1 MYYFMVGKLSAFA
14 NSLSFKLNRCFMVLS
29 VVLCKIHISVSYSF
43 NTVACFC
50 QLLHSSHSSFRALH
64 SSCRSLTSAAITSFM
79 EEMASA
85 MCSELGTDTIVTGE
99 VDHEPFT
106 LAMLPGTLSV
116 TKEDAN
122 TEEKV
127 KPKSC
132 TFLFLQKK

>member
-1 MYYFMVGKLSAFA
+1 MVGKLSAFA
-14 NSLSFKLNRCFMVLS
+14 NSLSFKLNCCFMVSS
-29 VVLCKIHISVSYSF
+29 VVLCMIRISVLYSF
-43 NTVACFC
+43 NTAACFC
-50 QLLHSSHSSFRALH
+50 RLLRSSRSSFHALH
-64 SSCRSLTSAAITSFM
+64 SSCRFLTSAAITSFM

-99 VDHEPFT
+99 VDREPFT
-106 LAMLPGTLSV
+106 LAMLPGMLSA

-132 TFLFLQKK
+132 TFLLLQKK